1 MNMKKDKVLML
12 NYLDIF
18 ILKSALEAW
27 KITDQET
34 ESRLKDEKKYPAIH
48 FIFPGTYKGLRY
60 FSQNYG
66 LFLKI
71 TSVVCRLICK
81 WLDGR

>member
-27 KITDQET
+27 EITDQVT
-34 ESRLKDEKKYPAIH
+34 ESRLKDETNTLLSTLSSLEHIK
-48 FIFPGTYKGLRY
+48 
-60 FSQNYG
+60 
-66 LFLKI
+66 
-71 TSVVCRLICK
+71 
-81 WLDGR
+81 D